1 MNFIEMHRMRM
12 KNIINILQAVES
24 KLLGTLRSTT
34 VLLVHQAVLIESQ
47 KFKATNT
54 VSEQMPQ
61 VKHTTSAFETSRH
74 S

>member
-24 KLLGTLRSTT
+24 TLLLGTIRSTT

-47 KFKATNT
+47 DFKTFET
-54 VSEQMPQ
+54 VLDEMPQ
-61 VKHTTSAFETSRH
+61 ATTSAIETPRH